1 MKLLRISC
9 IFLLMTSLSVRAT
22 DSSSSIEPLAQDQ
35 RVAHALDWFES
46 SSGWI
51 TLQQIQLTEIPSP
64 PFGESRRGELL
75 RKLFESAGLTAH
87 VDSAG
92 NVIGERPGS
101 GASAKDV
108 VLLAAHLDTVFP
120 AGTDVHVKR
129 SGTRL
134 QAPGIADNGAG
145 LAAIVAVARA
155 LSESKLNTG
164 MTLLFA
170 ADTGEEGEGNL
181 RGIRKLVETYRS
193 QLRAVIAVDGASTD
207 YVTRQGL
214 ASRRIEVGISG
225 PGGHSWSDF
234 GAPNPITALARGIVR
249 FSAIRLPDPPRSTFN
264 FGVIEGGSS
273 VNSIPNHVAVK
284 VDLRSEDQ
292 NELARM
298 EDALRNAIQEGIDQ
312 EIAATRDG
320 DPSLHSEFH
329 LLGERPGGKLADDS
343 ALLAA
348 IRNVDRYL
356 GNRVRFESSSTDA
369 NIPLSL
375 GIPAIGIGGGGR
387 GGGSHSLSEWYDPAE
402 RSFGLKR
409 ILLTAL
415 AVAGVQP

>member
-1 MKLLRISC
+1 
-9 IFLLMTSLSVRAT
+9 MTALSARAT
-22 DSSSSIEPLAQDQ
+22 DTASIEPLAQDP

-46 SSGWI
+46 SAGWI
-51 TLQQIQLTEIPSP
+51 TLQQIQLTEIPAP

-92 NVIGERPGS
+92 NVIGERPGN
-101 GASAKDV
+101 GALAKDV

-120 AGTDVHVKR
+120 AGTDVKVKR
-129 SGTRL
+129 SGARL
-134 QAPGIADNGAG
+134 EAPGIADNGAG
-145 LAAIVAVARA
+145 LAAILAVARA
-155 LSESKLNTG
+155 LGDSHLNTG
-164 MTLLFA
+164 LTLVFA
-170 ADTGEEGEGNL
+170 GDTGEEGEGNL

-207 YVTRQGL
+207 YVTTRGL

-249 FSAIRLPDPPRSTFN
+249 FSGIRLPDPPRSTFN

-273 VNSIPNHVAVK
+273 VNSIPNHAAVK

-298 EDALRNAIQEGIDQ
+298 EDALRNAIQGGIDQ
-312 EIAATRDG
+312 EIAAARDG
-320 DPSLHSEFH
+320 DPSLRAEYH
-329 LLGERPGGKLADDS
+329 LLGDRPAGKLAEDS

-375 GIPAIGIGGGGR
+375 GIPAIGVGGGGR
-387 GGGSHSLSEWYDPAE
+387 GGNSHSLAEWYDPAE

-409 ILLTAL
+409 ILLTTL
-415 AVAGVQP
+415 AIAGVQP

>member
-1 MKLLRISC
+1 
-9 IFLLMTSLSVRAT
+9 MTVLSARAT
-22 DSSSSIEPLAQDQ
+22 DSPAIEPLAQDP
-35 RVAHALDWFES
+35 RVARALDWFES

-75 RKLFESAGLTAH
+75 RKLFESAGLKVR

-108 VLLAAHLDTVFP
+108 VLLAAHVDTVFP
-120 AGTDVHVKR
+120 AGTDVRVKR

-134 QAPGIADNGAG
+134 QAPGIADNSAG

-155 LSESKLNTG
+155 LNDSHLNTG
-164 MTLLFA
+164 MTLVFA
-170 ADTGEEGEGNL
+170 GDTGEEGEGNL

-207 YVTRQGL
+207 YVTIQGL
-214 ASRRIEVGISG
+214 ASRRIEVGING

-273 VNSIPNHVAVK
+273 VNSIPDHVAVK

-292 NELARM
+292 TELPRM

-312 EIAATRDG
+312 EIAAARDG
-320 DPSLHSEFH
+320 EPSLHPEFR

-356 GNRVRFESSSTDA
+356 GNRTRFESSSTDA
-369 NIPLSL
+369 NIPLAL

-387 GGGSHSLSEWYDPAE
+387 GGGSHSLSEWYDPVE

-415 AVAGVQP
+415 AVAGLQP